1 MADAVSTFKAVCRG
15 GLNSGT
21 DVLSL
26 GADSSGAATQ
36 LINYEPN
43 LEGGYRKINGYANNF
58 GTIGTSSIAGAG
70 SVLGVAVAN
79 GIQQG
84 IFAARNVASGVNYLH
99 HWNFYYSF
107 TVSADTNLTV
117 GETLVERTAHAT
129 ASTATG
135 VTGTLISKNS
145 NTIVVDFGQTPA
157 TVFTNGGFISDDS
170 FSTNTAITA
179 SPAEIGWEAIT
190 SDFIADDPDGVSASA
205 SISLSSGVA
214 SATIGGALAA
224 GGAVNFTTA
233 SGSEQPRKVT
243 ITAGGNESGRTF
255 TITGT
260 DYLGTAIVEALV
272 GPNNGIVSSIKYFNT
287 VTSVTVSTPTQ
298 VIVKAGGDE
307 SGRTYTVT
315 GTDSTDR
322 ILVEEL
328 TGPNNSTTTSTQ
340 FFKTV
345 TKISV
350 DAATAGDVLVGTSG
364 DDNGISV
371 AATSSEAEDLTLG
384 GALASSG
391 AVSFGLAT
399 AGAVTI
405 GSGAG
410 QYRPSNPTLTG
421 VTKVRFEKINFG
433 TPKIVL
439 TDGINPAATYDGTH
453 YIQITDSNAPTDP
466 KLAAEFQNHLFL
478 TGDPTEVSNLYFSA
492 PTAETDFDPAN
503 GAGVINVGFE
513 IVAIKKFRNVLYIF
527 GTNNIKRL
535 VGENSANFS
544 LETVT
549 SNLGCLATDSVVEL
563 GGDLLFLA
571 PDGIR
576 PIGGTNKIGDV
587 NLETVSKNIQS
598 AINTIITT
606 EDLSTLTSVI
616 VRAKS
621 QFRYVFSSTSSTGVL
636 GALREFQ
643 GQYAFE
649 FGQTLGLACTCADS
663 GYIGTKEF
671 VIHGDSAGK
680 VFQQESGNAFDTS
693 NIISIYKT
701 PFIYMDNPE
710 QRKNYYSVSTYMSS
724 EGVNNI
730 LLGVTYDYEGTEVL
744 NPENLV
750 IDLSNPAAFYD
761 SGTNIAVYDT
771 TDIYDGNPSPVES
784 STFSGSGK
792 AVSFRYVTDDK
803 NPSHSIQ
810 GYTVTYGIGDVR

>member
-1 MADAVSTFKAVCRG
+1 MADSVSTFKAVCRG

-58 GTIGTSSIAGAG
+58 GTVGTSSIAGAG

-107 TVSADTNLTV
+107 TVTADTNLTV

-145 NTIVVDFGQTPA
+145 NTIVVNFGQTPSA
-157 TVFTNGGFISDDS
+157 VFTNGGFISDDS
-170 FSTNTAITA
+170 FSTNTAITSA
-179 SPAEIGWEAIT
+179 PAEIGWTEIT
-190 SDFIADDPDGVSASA
+190 SDLIANDKNGVCAA
-205 SISLSSGVA
+205 QTNSGA
-214 SATIGGALAA
+214 ANLTINGVLHDSNTI
-224 GGAVNFTTA
+224 NFTTSA
-233 SGSEQPRKVT
+233 AEQPRKVT
-243 ITAGGNESGRTF
+243 IFSAGGDVSGITF

-260 DYLGTAIVEALV
+260 DFLGAALEEV
-272 GPNNGIVSSIKYFNT
+272 VTGPAADAT
-287 VTSVTVSTPTQ
+287 VTSSNFFNTITQ
-298 VIVKAGGDE
+298 I
-307 SGRTYTVT
+307 
-315 GTDSTDR
+315 
-322 ILVEEL
+322 
-328 TGPNNSTTTSTQ
+328 
-340 FFKTV
+340 
-345 TKISV
+345 
-350 DAATAGDVLVGTSG
+350 
-364 DDNGISV
+364 
-371 AATSSEAEDLTLG
+371 
-384 GALASSG
+384 ASSG
-391 AVSFGLAT
+391 AVTGNIE
-399 AGAVTI
+399 V

-439 TDGINPAATYDGTH
+439 TDGINPAATYDGTD

-616 VRAKS
+616 IRAKS
-621 QFRYVFSSTSSTGVL
+621 QFRYIFSSTSSTGVL
-636 GALREFQ
+636 GALREFE

-649 FGQTLGLACTCADS
+649 FGQTLNLACTCADS

-744 NPENLV
+744 NPQNLV
-750 IDLSNPAAFYD
+750 IDLNNPAAFYD